1 MMETEIKRG
10 RPRKIAPENAAENVT
25 PDPISE
31 LDGFEVFRIRRAYKR
46 DENVCQIIINK
57 NSIRLTK
64 RCLDLLKH
72 PEYIVAFFD
81 SRGKRLMIVPGT
93 KNTVNALSISGKS
106 YGNTHSKQFFA
117 EVRKQAGIDQ
127 NSSARH
133 RALGHQVKTVSPTL
147 IFDLANLSELQP
159 WRKNEK
165 AEA

>member
-1 MMETEIKRG
+1 METEIKRG

-31 LDGFEVFRIRRAYKR
+31 LKGFEVFRICRAYKQ

-57 NSIRLTK
+57 NDVRLTK

-106 YGNTHSKQFFA
+106 YGNIHSKQFFA
-117 EVRKQAGIDQ
+117 EVRKQAGIQQDG
-127 NSSARH
+127 SFRY
-133 RALGHQVKTVSPTL
+133 RALGHQVNTVSPTL

-159 WRKNEK
+159 WRKN
-165 AEA
+165 AQTEA